1 MILIIPLLCHIF
13 IDRKHE
19 LQIISIFLM
28 NKKIRPSIYFSSIIS
43 IHVQK
48 INKSFFLQMFHSSVE
63 KSSKEV
69 IFQLKN
75 NYESILKVQ
84 NYLIMKK
91 NIRIYYT

>member
-1 MILIIPLLCHIF
+1 
-13 IDRKHE
+13 
-19 LQIISIFLM
+19 
-28 NKKIRPSIYFSSIIS
+28 
-43 IHVQK
+43 
-48 INKSFFLQMFHSSVE
+48 MFHSSIE

>member
-1 MILIIPLLCHIF
+1 M
-13 IDRKHE
+13 
-19 LQIISIFLM
+19 S
-28 NKKIRPSIYFSSIIS
+28 KKIRPSIYFFSIIS

-48 INKSFFLQMFHSSVE
+48 INKSSFLQMFHSSIE